1 MAKKKADEKK
11 PAEKKAEAKKPA
23 KRVSWL
29 GDDDVPRIDEMARKL
44 DSFLTAMAD
53 GRVTTQE
60 LQDQEKRLVKLI
72 KEVEPKLDDEL
83 HDKVTQL
90 LCELTAYDLMQTLH
104 SIQEA
109 QPRTKFR
116 G

>member
-1 MAKKKADEKK
+1 MAKKKADDKK
-11 PAEKKAEAKKPA
+11 PAEKKPVG
-23 KRVSWL
+23 RTSWL
-29 GDDDVPRIDEMARKL
+29 DDGDTPRIEEMARKL

-53 GRVTTQE
+53 GRITKQE
-60 LQDQEKRLVKLI
+60 LEDQEKRLVKLI

-83 HDKVTQL
+83 HEKMTQL

-104 SIQEA
+104 SIQES